1 LGFKQEQKNGKDLG
15 YAYLEKYSEND
26 AFKVKGDKNRKG
38 FRIWSTNEEQI
49 FSYNQGSM
57 FSIKGGY
64 YMWKVD
70 KKDPWN
76 DYHMEDYYTRFIFD
90 DKTQSLTAKIPSLF
104 SEYPLA
110 ITEGKKGT
118 QIYQK
123 MLYNGMMMKNTRFC
137 FVAHYATKESD
148 KTKGE
153 KSEHVSKVNK
163 PEKTEAENEN
173 QQESITVNNE
183 QEKAAMNKIEVLEE
197 TSAGVTVKQYI
208 KLGAGWCRP
217 KECDLRN
224 ENCRVNGFFKDKM
237 TSKECKSACDEDG
250 ECQAYAS
257 SDQDFTVAPRRCFL
271 YGPMTGKHS
280 GEHSGWTKFQQKETS
295 TLRTNGAKHVECFVN
310 NEFYQA
316 SAAVEWS
323 IMFVLFSSFA
333 MY

>member
-137 FVAHYATKESD
+137 FVAKKKHATNNSGQGTGNQEQITQVHHEGNDNKQ
-148 KTKGE
+148 KTGE
-153 KSEHVSKVNK
+153 GNDNK
-163 PEKTEAENEN
+163 QKTGEGDDNKQDTDNNDNDGHEPEE
-173 QQESITVNNE
+173 
-183 QEKAAMNKIEVLEE
+183 
-197 TSAGVTVKQYI
+197 
-208 KLGAGWCRP
+208 LG
-217 KECDLRN
+217 
-224 ENCRVNGFFKDKM
+224 KDD
-237 TSKECKSACDEDG
+237 S
-250 ECQAYAS
+250 
-257 SDQDFTVAPRRCFL
+257 
-271 YGPMTGKHS
+271 
-280 GEHSGWTKFQQKETS
+280 
-295 TLRTNGAKHVECFVN
+295 
-310 NEFYQA
+310 
-316 SAAVEWS
+316 SAASVG
-323 IMFVLFSSFA
+323 VLVA
-333 MY
+333 LITLCIVN